1 MNYGSTVV
9 VVIPRCADEEHG
21 FVTATSEKSVLNGP
35 SRDSLISRMGLRKL
49 YSIGFAVMAADR

>member
-9 VVIPRCADEEHG
+9 VVIPRCAGDEHG
-21 FVTATSEKSVLNGP
+21 FVAVTSEKSVLNGP
-35 SRDSLISRMGLRKL
+35 SMDSLISRMGLRML